1 MVSWVLELKAWWLW
15 DECFIYWTIFS
26 QHPWFVSVFSSF
38 QNSHLKLGYRRIR
51 NMGFDSLHDVS
62 PKSYLLNVGMVQ
74 MLLSLPTFACYVLS
88 PSGVMSAAR
97 TSGKSL
103 LKKTHRTDCP
113 LYYLKTQLGFS
124 MYELESRA
132 YSRHWLY
139 WTLHLDLQASSVDQR
154 EKITGIYEPV
164 CIWCSVVD
172 KQNKVMHP
180 SWLRLI
186 QYINKTLGNPYSQQ
200 CARHERFPVRIS
212 S

>member
-1 MVSWVLELKAWWLW
+1 MSALNTEP
-15 DECFIYWTIFS
+15 S
-26 QHPWFVSVFSSF
+26 PPQHPWFVSIFSSF
-38 QNSHLKLGYRRIR
+38 QNSHLKLGCRRVR

-62 PKSYLLNVGMVQ
+62 LKSYLLNVGMGQ
-74 MLLSLPTFACYVLS
+74 MLLSLPTFACYVLT
-88 PSGVMSAAR
+88 PSGVMSGAR

-124 MYELESRA
+124 KYEPESRV

-139 WTLHLDLQASSVDQR
+139 WTLHLDLQASSVEQR
-154 EKITGIYEPV
+154 EKIAGIYEPV

-180 SWLRLI
+180 SGLRLI